1 MKKLI
6 FVFFVCLMVSFCFA
20 NTEGSN
26 SESIED
32 SVQDMQNQL
41 LQALNNNSALDILE
55 ENAKIMTEKN
65 EEIEKENKDAEIKEK
80 EEAKK
85 KKKEARKKRNEN
97 NYSTGYLGV
106 GCNFSTSESLG
117 FHASY
122 VGSRNFFTIKMN
134 GDFNSSKCFFFSGG
148 LTPIHSDNAFLG
160 LFATAGTDSERDGT
174 LFGVSG
180 TFIWNF
186 ARVIGFYFNLDCIK
200 YSYNWKLF
208 PTLGLSICFLND

>member
-55 ENAKIMTEKN
+55 
-65 EEIEKENKDAEIKEK
+65 IEKENKDAEIKEK

-106 GCNFSTSESLG
+106 GCNFPTSESLG

-134 GDFNSSKCFFFSGG
+134 GDFNSSKCFFATPGLICEVLGIAPAFNFS
-148 LTPIHSDNAFLG
+148 
-160 LFATAGTDSERDGT
+160 
-174 LFGVSG
+174 
-180 TFIWNF
+180 
-186 ARVIGFYFNLDCIK
+186 
-200 YSYNWKLF
+200 
-208 PTLGLSICFLND
+208 